1 MKIRIDDIIKAK
13 QEILHWH
20 HHKQEQRMIK
30 ILPMQENFNVM
41 LNSDPSEPH
50 YMDYPLQLATVKFE
64 DYGELIVEVP
74 DPPELQALKEQLI
87 NQAAKI
93 AQLEQALKVAGISI
107 EAQKDTL

>member
-1 MKIRIDDIIKAK
+1 MKIRIEDIIKARN
-13 QEILHWH
+13 EIVHYH
-20 HHKQEQRMIK
+20 QQKQEQRVIK
-30 ILPMQENFNVM
+30 ILPMQENFNVP
-41 LNSDPSEPH
+41 LSSDPSEPH

-93 AQLEQALKVAGISI
+93 AQLEH
-107 EAQKDTL
+107 